1 MSLRIVYMGTPE
13 IARVCLERIYQDGHD
28 IAAVYTKIDTP
39 KNRGMKLTAS
49 PVKEFALAHEIPV
62 IQPQTFK
69 DETVVEELRALNPD
83 LICVV
88 AYGKILPQAVL
99 DIPKYGCI
107 NIHASLLPHLRGA
120 GPIQWSILQ
129 GEAET
134 GVTAM
139 YLSAGMDEG
148 DMIDRIVTPIED
160 TDTTET
166 LTKKLSDTGAELLSR
181 TVTAIGNGT
190 ATRTPQDPAQATYA
204 PMLKKDMAP
213 IDWSK
218 TPREI
223 SCQVRGLIPWP
234 VATMELHGKPCKV
247 FSVKILDKTTEK
259 APGTFV
265 AVTKKG
271 LEVACGGGTVILV
284 EEVQAQGGKRMRC
297 ADYLRGHPIT
307 IEE

>member
-1 MSLRIVYMGTPE
+1 M
-13 IARVCLERIYQDGHD
+13 
-28 IAAVYTKIDTP
+28 
-39 KNRGMKLTAS
+39 
-49 PVKEFALAHEIPV
+49 
-62 IQPQTFK
+62 
-69 DETVVEELRALNPD
+69 
-83 LICVV
+83 
-88 AYGKILPQAVL
+88 
-99 DIPKYGCI
+99 
-107 NIHASLLPHLRGA
+107 
-120 GPIQWSILQ
+120 
-129 GEAET
+129 
-134 GVTAM
+134 
-139 YLSAGMDEG
+139 
-148 DMIDRIVTPIED
+148 
-160 TDTTET
+160 
-166 LTKKLSDTGAELLSR
+166 
-181 TVTAIGNGT
+181 TAIGNGT
-190 ATRTPQDPAQATYA
+190 AARIPQDPAQATYA

>member
-1 MSLRIVYMGTPE
+1 M
-13 IARVCLERIYQDGHD
+13 
-28 IAAVYTKIDTP
+28 
-39 KNRGMKLTAS
+39 
-49 PVKEFALAHEIPV
+49 
-62 IQPQTFK
+62 
-69 DETVVEELRALNPD
+69 VEELRALNPD

-190 ATRTPQDPAQATYA
+190 AARIPQDPAQATYA